1 MGTHPSGPAKVA
13 DGHLLSEKL
22 KENPEIVGFVPEDYV
37 ANDLPFLFKVL
48 SIQTALSIQAHP
60 DKARAIRLHSKF
72 PDIYKDPNH
81 KPEMVIALGDFECL
95 SGFRTKSEILELAQ
109 QYPEFGHLLTAAGT
123 VRFARNLCKLFRF
136 LPPTLFI
143 YVGFSLSEGASLSD
157 EDFIK
162 QASVAYLNCNH
173 EIVTAN
179 LRPMIHRLR
188 EKKSTDLEQL
198 LIRLYDQ
205 YPDDIGVFAPLLL
218 NYLKMQQ
225 GESFFI
231 GPNVPHAYISGDC
244 VECMALSDNVVRAGL
259 TPKLRDVET
268 LCEMLTY
275 SSGKPAFIDT
285 VAIDGN
291 TRLYRPPKT
300 DCAEFEVE
308 EIRLTEPSS
317 VTLRALPAA
326 SLVLV
331 LSAPSP
337 IRAVS
342 TADDSG
348 LTTELSLSMGS
359 VFFLASNAQVDI
371 TASSS
376 GEYLLYRAHVNL
388 A

>member
-1 MGTHPSGPAKVA
+1 
-13 DGHLLSEKL
+13 
-22 KENPEIVGFVPEDYV
+22 
-37 ANDLPFLFKVL
+37 
-48 SIQTALSIQAHP
+48 
-60 DKARAIRLHSKF
+60 
-72 PDIYKDPNH
+72 
-81 KPEMVIALGDFECL
+81 
-95 SGFRTKSEILELAQ
+95 
-109 QYPEFGHLLTAAGT
+109 
-123 VRFARNLCKLFRF
+123 
-136 LPPTLFI
+136 
-143 YVGFSLSEGASLSD
+143 
-157 EDFIK
+157 
-162 QASVAYLNCNH
+162 
-173 EIVTAN
+173 
-179 LRPMIHRLR
+179 MIHRLR
-188 EKKSTDLEQL
+188 EKSSTDLEQL

-225 GESFFI
+225 GDSFFI

-285 VAIDGN
+285 VSIDDH

-317 VTLRALPAA
+317 VALRALPAA

-331 LSAPSP
+331 LSASSP
-337 IRAVS
+337 LRAVS
-342 TADDSG
+342 TANDSD
-348 LTTELSLSMGS
+348 LTAELSLSMGS
-359 VFFLASNAQVDI
+359 VFFLASNAQVSI
-371 TASSS
+371 TTSSP